1 MRQALLQVKEELGA
15 DAVIMSNK
23 KVAGGVEIV
32 AAIDGDTA
40 QPERQMGSNALAAP
54 SRSALP
60 NYGRDLKDDVVNLQK
75 SSAAPTGSALP
86 SMTDRFANMLKSYR
100 GNDNEQSKPKNTPPD
115 SLSALLERQSERS
128 KSAGDSRS
136 VSDGYQNSDR
146 LQYAQQNRTESLSE
160 TAKKVLVPLIALTMA
175 I

>member
-40 QPERQMGSNALAAP
+40 QQEHRQMGSNALAAP
-54 SRSALP
+54 ARSATSS
-60 NYGRDLKDDVVNLQK
+60 YGRDLKEDVVNLQQRSAP
-75 SSAAPTGSALP
+75 SSSALP

-100 GNDNEQSKPKNTPPD
+100 GNDNDQASRKVLHQIH
-115 SLSALLERQSERS
+115 SQHYLSASRSAASLLEKIVR
-128 KSAGDSRS
+128 
-136 VSDGYQNSDR
+136 
-146 LQYAQQNRTESLSE
+146 
-160 TAKKVLVPLIALTMA
+160 
-175 I
+175 